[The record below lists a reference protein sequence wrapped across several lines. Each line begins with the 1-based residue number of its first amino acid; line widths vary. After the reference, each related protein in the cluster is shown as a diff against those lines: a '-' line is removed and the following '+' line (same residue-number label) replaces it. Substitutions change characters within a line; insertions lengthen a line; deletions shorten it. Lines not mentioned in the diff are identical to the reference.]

1 VYTLITLLL
10 ILGIIAVGI
19 RNQRLHRHVK
29 QLAHEF
35 DETSVILESLDDGL
49 IECDRDMVIV
59 RMNHPAER
67 ILGIE
72 AASVVNRSFSD
83 KATQT
88 PTEKILVQVLNPPK
102 EAVTQGTKS
111 YSYDV
116 FLPAPSA
123 VEGDITKLRI
133 YTIPKTDPSSKTLL
147 GYIKIVRDVT
157 IETVLETHKND
168 LVSIVSHQL
177 LTPLTGTKWI
187 LKSLQDG
194 DAGAVTPKQSEMI
207 KKGLATNEQ
216 MIDLVSNIL
225 DVSKVEQ
232 AKFSYKFEPVDIGAL
247 IVQIIADHQEKA
259 STRQIRIEQNTK
271 TPGKMITLDKERI
284 GIALSNIIDNAID
297 YSPSGSSVAITTQ
310 ARDTGVTITITDHGI
325 GVPQGDQAKLFV
337 KFYRAEN
344 AKRVRTTGTG
354 LGLYIAKHII
364 EAHGG
369 SITCV
374 SKEGDGATFTIN
386 LSDAPRDNDGKSQP
400 AFV

>member
-1 VYTLITLLL
+1 
-10 ILGIIAVGI
+10 
-19 RNQRLHRHVK
+19 
-29 QLAHEF
+29 
-35 DETSVILESLDDGL
+35 
-49 IECDRDMVIV
+49 M
-59 RMNHPAER
+59 
-67 ILGIE
+67 
-72 AASVVNRSFSD
+72 
-83 KATQT
+83 
-88 PTEKILVQVLNPPK
+88 
-102 EAVTQGTKS
+102 
-111 YSYDV
+111 
-116 FLPAPSA
+116 PAPSA

-271 TPGKMITLDKERI
+271 TPSKMITLDKERI